1 MNEFMLT
8 LGWFGIFAPVALGAI
23 GSVMGCAI
31 AGQSAIGAMMEA
43 DSGYARYIGLSVL
56 PSTFVIYGIVLMFT
70 LQRDITPENGGG
82 LFSIGLLAGIA
93 LMLTGLWQ
101 GRTAASAIMATKEKP
116 EIFALSIAPSAIV
129 EGFGVF
135 VFIFALVLAGELPVG
150 VA

>member
-1 MNEFMLT
+1 MNELMLT

-31 AGQSAIGAMMEA
+31 AGQSAIGAMMEV

-70 LQRDITPENGGG
+70 LQRDITAENGGG
-82 LFSIGLLAGIA
+82 LFSIGLLAGVA

-101 GRTAASAIMATKEKP
+101 GRTAASAIMAAKEKP